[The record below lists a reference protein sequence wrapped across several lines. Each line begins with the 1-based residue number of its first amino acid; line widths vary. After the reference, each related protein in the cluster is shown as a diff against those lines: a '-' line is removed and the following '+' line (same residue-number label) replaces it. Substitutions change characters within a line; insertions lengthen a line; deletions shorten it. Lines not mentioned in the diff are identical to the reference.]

1 MAGWCNGNIQ
11 DSASCTAGSI
21 PAPASI
27 FVSRETVRR
36 LSMCLK
42 RSCAVLATLLVIF
55 SVSLVPAYGDTPAA
69 AVDSPL
75 FLYVNF
81 PTADPLLV
89 SSAYPVP
96 WNKYEIGYAWNLS
109 ESYADTRLG
118 VTSSQFKAL
127 SSSGSQPTI
136 YYAYC
141 VAVGSG
147 VSAPAYISGV
157 SKTISG
163 TAYNINGGV
172 IGSITQTLVA
182 QMAGGGDHRKV
193 AVCRTTLP
201 HNTIQ
206 FEIPV
211 LADSP
216 GFRLYQGTN
225 SLGFAFAYVV
235 NTDNTE
241 ILSYLDQIV
250 HHLANMDVDL
260 DTVIQILRSCVD
272 YLNKISV
279 NTDNIA
285 KDVAGIY
292 DLLKNALADESAVV
306 SQESKKV
313 GDQIMMQTD
322 GETYW
327 KDKNTENF
335 NALDIGNF
343 SFGSSLL
350 SGLQVVGNWFS
361 ILWEALGPV
370 TIIFTFPLILGIALV
385 VVGRV
390 SRAAGKGSKSGK
402 GGGDDG

>member
-1 MAGWCNGNIQ
+1 MW
-11 DSASCTAGSI
+11 
-21 PAPASI
+21 
-27 FVSRETVRR
+27 
-36 LSMCLK
+36 LK
-42 RSCAVLATLLVIF
+42 RSCAVLAMLLVIF
-55 SVSLVPAYGDTPAA
+55 SASLVPAYGDTPAA
-69 AVDSPL
+69 AVNSPL

-81 PTADPLLV
+81 PTADPLFV
-89 SSAYPVP
+89 SAAYPVP

-109 ESYADTRLG
+109 TSSVDTRLG

-127 SSSGSQPTI
+127 TSSGSQPTI

-141 VAVGSG
+141 AAVGSG

-163 TAYNINGGV
+163 TAYNINGGS

-182 QMAGGGDHRKV
+182 QMSGGGDHQKV

-201 HNTIQ
+201 HNTVQ
-206 FEIPV
+206 FEFPV
-211 LADSP
+211 LSNSP
-216 GFRLYQGTN
+216 GFLLYQGTN

-235 NTDNTE
+235 NTDNAE
-241 ILSYLDQIV
+241 ILSYLDQIMER
-250 HHLANMDVDL
+250 LANMDADL
-260 DTVIQILRSCVD
+260 DIVIQLLQSCVD
-272 YLNKISV
+272 YLNNLVHTTDDIAQNIS
-279 NTDNIA
+279 
-285 KDVAGIY
+285 GIY
-292 DLLKNALADESAVV
+292 DLLKNALAEESAAV
-306 SQESKKV
+306 SKESQYV

-343 SFGSSLL
+343 SFDN
-350 SGLQVVGNWFS
+350 GLITALRAVGNWFS
-361 ILWEALGPV
+361 SLWDSFGPV
-370 TIIFTFPLILGIALV
+370 TIIFTFPLVLGISLV

>member
-1 MAGWCNGNIQ
+1 MW
-11 DSASCTAGSI
+11 
-21 PAPASI
+21 
-27 FVSRETVRR
+27 
-36 LSMCLK
+36 LK
-42 RSCAVLATLLVIF
+42 RFFAVLAMLLVIF

-69 AVDSPL
+69 AVNSPL

-89 SSAYPVP
+89 SAAYPVP
-96 WNKYEIGYAWNLS
+96 WNKYEIGYAWNLN

-118 VTSSQFKAL
+118 VTSSQFKTL
-127 SSSGSQPTI
+127 SSSGPQPTI

-141 VAVGSG
+141 AAVASG

-172 IGSITQTLVA
+172 IGSITQSLVA
-182 QMAGGGDHRKV
+182 QMAGGGDHQKV

-206 FEIPV
+206 FEFPV

-235 NTDNTE
+235 NTDNAE
-241 ILSYLDQIV
+241 ILSYLDQIIQY
-250 HHLANMDVDL
+250 LANMDSDL
-260 DTVIQILRSCVD
+260 DIVIQLLQSCVN
-272 YLNKISV
+272 YLNTLVHTTDDIAQNIS
-279 NTDNIA
+279 
-285 KDVAGIY
+285 GIY
-292 DLLKNALADESAVV
+292 DLLKNALAQESADV
-306 SQESKKV
+306 SQESQLV

-322 GETYW
+322 AESYW

-343 SFGSSLL
+343 SFDN
-350 SGLQVVGNWFS
+350 GLMSALASVGNWFS
-361 ILWEALGPV
+361 NIWDSLGPT
-370 TIIFTFPLILGIALV
+370 TIIFTFPLVLGVSLV

-390 SRAAGKGSKSGK
+390 ARSSGKGSKSDN
-402 GGGDDG
+402 GGDSDG

>member
-1 MAGWCNGNIQ
+1 MW
-11 DSASCTAGSI
+11 
-21 PAPASI
+21 
-27 FVSRETVRR
+27 
-36 LSMCLK
+36 LK
-42 RSCAVLATLLVIF
+42 RFFAVLATLLVIF
-55 SVSLVPAYGDTPAA
+55 SASLVPAYGDTPVA
-69 AVDSPL
+69 AVNSPL

-89 SSAYPVP
+89 SAAYPVP
-96 WNKYEIGYAWNLS
+96 WNKYEIGYAWNLN

-127 SSSGSQPTI
+127 SSSGPQPTI

-141 VAVGSG
+141 AAVGSG

-157 SKTISG
+157 SNTISG

-172 IGSITQTLVA
+172 IGSITQSLVA
-182 QMAGGGDHRKV
+182 QMAGGGDHQKV

-206 FEIPV
+206 FEFPV

-225 SLGFAFAYVV
+225 SLGFAFAYVL

-241 ILSYLDQIV
+241 ILSYLDQIIT
-250 HHLANMDVDL
+250 HLANI
-260 DTVIQILRSCVD
+260 DTDIDIVIQLLQSCVN
-272 YLNKISV
+272 YLNKILV

-285 KDVAGIY
+285 NDVSGIY
-292 DLLKNALADESAVV
+292 DLLKNALAEESAAV
-306 SQESKKV
+306 SQESQKV
-313 GDQIMMQTD
+313 GDQIMLQTD
-322 GETYW
+322 AESYW
-327 KDKNTENF
+327 KDKNSENF

-343 SFGSSLL
+343 SFDNGLMSAL
-350 SGLQVVGNWFS
+350 SAVGKWFS
-361 ILWEALGPV
+361 NLWEALGPV
-370 TIIFTFPLILGIALV
+370 TIIFTFPLVLGISLV

-402 GGGDDG
+402 GGGVDG

>member
-1 MAGWCNGNIQ
+1 MW
-11 DSASCTAGSI
+11 
-21 PAPASI
+21 
-27 FVSRETVRR
+27 
-36 LSMCLK
+36 LK

-69 AVDSPL
+69 AVNSPL

-89 SSAYPVP
+89 SAAYPVP
-96 WNKYEIGYAWNLS
+96 WNKYEIGYAWNLND
-109 ESYADTRLG
+109 SYAETRLG

-141 VAVGSG
+141 AACGSG
-147 VSAPAYISGV
+147 VSAPAYISGI
-157 SKTISG
+157 SSTISG
-163 TAYNINGGV
+163 TAYNINGGS
-172 IGSITQTLVA
+172 IGSITQTLVS
-182 QMAGGGDHRKV
+182 QMSGGGEHQKV

-201 HNTIQ
+201 HNTTQ
-206 FEIPV
+206 FEFPV
-211 LADSP
+211 HSNSP

-235 NTDNTE
+235 NTDNIE
-241 ILSYLDQIV
+241 ILSYLDQILE
-250 HHLANMDVDL
+250 HLSNMDVDL
-260 DTVIQILRSCVD
+260 DTVIQLLRSCVD
-272 YLNKISV
+272 YLNKISI

-285 KDVAGIY
+285 NDVAGIY
-292 DLLKNALADESAVV
+292 DLLKNALAEESSAV
-306 SQESKKV
+306 SQESQHV

-322 GETYW
+322 AESYW

-343 SFGSSLL
+343 SFDNGLMSAL
-350 SGLQVVGNWFS
+350 SVVGNWFS
-361 ILWEALGPV
+361 NLWDALGPV
-370 TIIFTFPLILGIALV
+370 TIIFTFPLVLGIALV

-390 SRAAGKGSKSGK
+390 ARSAGKGSKSDK
-402 GGGDDG
+402 GGSEDG

>member
-1 MAGWCNGNIQ
+1 
-11 DSASCTAGSI
+11 
-21 PAPASI
+21 
-27 FVSRETVRR
+27 
-36 LSMCLK
+36 MCLK
-42 RSCAVLATLLVIF
+42 RFSAVFATLLVIF
-55 SVSLVPAYGDTPAA
+55 SVSLVPVYGDTPAA
-69 AVDSPL
+69 AVNSPL

-81 PTADPLLV
+81 PSADPLLV
-89 SSAYPVP
+89 SAAYPVP

-109 ESYADTRLG
+109 ESYADTHLG

-127 SSSGSQPTI
+127 TSSGPLPTI

-141 VAVGSG
+141 AAVASG
-147 VSAPAYISGV
+147 VSEPDYISGV

-163 TAYNINGGV
+163 TAYNINGGS

-182 QMAGGGDHRKV
+182 QMAGGGNHQKV

-206 FEIPV
+206 FEFPV

-216 GFRLYQGTN
+216 GFRLYEGTN
-225 SLGFAFAYVV
+225 SLGFAFAYVL
-235 NTDNTE
+235 NTDNAE
-241 ILSYLDQIV
+241 ILSYLDQIIT
-250 HHLANMDVDL
+250 HLANI
-260 DTVIQILRSCVD
+260 DTDIDIVIQLLQSCVN
-272 YLNKISV
+272 YLNKILV

-285 KDVAGIY
+285 NDVSGIY
-292 DLLKNALADESAVV
+292 DLLKNALADESAAV

-322 GETYW
+322 AETYW

-343 SFGSSLL
+343 TFDN
-350 SGLQVVGNWFS
+350 GLMSALRAVGKWFTN
-361 ILWEALGPV
+361 LWDALGPV
-370 TIIFTFPLILGIALV
+370 TTIFTFPLFLGISLV

-390 SRAAGKGSKSGK
+390 SRSAGKGSKSGK

>member
-1 MAGWCNGNIQ
+1 MW
-11 DSASCTAGSI
+11 
-21 PAPASI
+21 
-27 FVSRETVRR
+27 
-36 LSMCLK
+36 LK
-42 RSCAVLATLLVIF
+42 RFFAVLAILLVIF
-55 SVSLVPAYGDTPAA
+55 SVSLVPAYGDTPAS
-69 AVDSPL
+69 AVNSPL

-81 PTADPLLV
+81 PTADPLFV

-96 WNKYEIGYAWNLS
+96 WNKYEIGYAWDLDL
-109 ESYADTRLG
+109 SYADTRLG

-127 SSSGSQPTI
+127 TSSGSQPTI

-141 VAVGSG
+141 AVVGSG

-172 IGSITQTLVA
+172 IGTITQTLVA
-182 QMAGGGDHRKV
+182 QMAGGSDHQKV

-206 FEIPV
+206 FEFPV

-235 NTDNTE
+235 NTDNSE

-250 HHLANMDVDL
+250 QHLANMDVDF
-260 DTVIQILRSCVD
+260 DTVIQLLHSCVD
-272 YLNKISV
+272 YLNKISL
-279 NTDNIA
+279 NSDNIA

-292 DLLKNALADESAVV
+292 DLLKNALAEESAAV

-343 SFGSSLL
+343 SFDN
-350 SGLQVVGNWFS
+350 GLMTALRAVGKWFS
-361 ILWEALGPV
+361 NLWDALGPV
-370 TIIFTFPLILGIALV
+370 TVIFIFPLILGISLV

-390 SRAAGKGSKSGK
+390 SRSAGKGSKSGK

>member
-1 MAGWCNGNIQ
+1 MW
-11 DSASCTAGSI
+11 
-21 PAPASI
+21 
-27 FVSRETVRR
+27 
-36 LSMCLK
+36 LK
-42 RSCAVLATLLVIF
+42 RFFAVLATLLVIF
-55 SVSLVPAYGDTPAA
+55 SASLVPCYGDTPAA
-69 AVDSPL
+69 AVNSPL

-89 SSAYPVP
+89 SAAYPVP
-96 WNKYEIGYAWNLS
+96 WNKYEIGYAWNLN

-127 SSSGSQPTI
+127 SSSGPQPTI

-141 VAVGSG
+141 AAVGSG

-172 IGSITQTLVA
+172 IGSITQSLVA
-182 QMAGGGDHRKV
+182 QMAGGGDHQKV

-206 FEIPV
+206 FEFPI

-225 SLGFAFAYVV
+225 SLGFAFAYVL

-241 ILSYLDQIV
+241 ILSYLDQIIT
-250 HHLANMDVDL
+250 HLANI
-260 DTVIQILRSCVD
+260 DTDIDIVIQLLQSCVN
-272 YLNKISV
+272 YLNKILV

-285 KDVAGIY
+285 NDVSGIY
-292 DLLKNALADESAVV
+292 DLLKNALAEESAAV
-306 SQESKKV
+306 SQESQKV

-322 GETYW
+322 SETYW

-335 NALDIGNF
+335 NALDIDNF
-343 SFGSSLL
+343 SFDNVLISAL
-350 SGLQVVGNWFS
+350 SAVGKWFS
-361 ILWEALGPV
+361 NLWDALGPV
-370 TIIFTFPLILGIALV
+370 TIIFTFPLVLGISLV

-390 SRAAGKGSKSGK
+390 SRASGKGSKSGK

>member
-1 MAGWCNGNIQ
+1 MW
-11 DSASCTAGSI
+11 
-21 PAPASI
+21 
-27 FVSRETVRR
+27 
-36 LSMCLK
+36 LK
-42 RSCAVLATLLVIF
+42 RSCAVLVTLLVIF
-55 SVSLVPAYGDTPAA
+55 SASLAPVYGDTPAA
-69 AVDSPL
+69 AVNSPL

-96 WNKYEIGYAWNLS
+96 WNKYEIGYAWNLNVP
-109 ESYADTRLG
+109 YADTRLG

-127 SSSGSQPTI
+127 TSSGSQPTI

-141 VAVGSG
+141 AAVGSG

-157 SKTISG
+157 SHSIAG

-172 IGSITQTLVA
+172 IGTITQTFVS
-182 QMAGGGDHRKV
+182 QMAGGGDHQKA

-206 FEIPV
+206 FEFPV

-216 GFRLYQGTN
+216 GFRLFQGTN

-235 NTDNTE
+235 NTDNADV
-241 ILSYLDQIV
+241 LSYLDQIV
-250 HHLANMDVDL
+250 QHLANMDVDL
-260 DTVIQILRSCVD
+260 DTVIQLLRSCVD
-272 YLNKISV
+272 YLNRISS

-285 KDVAGIY
+285 NDVAGIY
-292 DLLKNALADESAVV
+292 DLLKNALADESAAV

-313 GDQIMMQTD
+313 GDQIMMQID

-343 SFGSSLL
+343 SFDN
-350 SGLQVVGNWFS
+350 GLMTALRAVGKWFTT
-361 ILWEALGPV
+361 LWDSLGPV
-370 TIIFTFPLILGIALV
+370 TIIFTFPLVLGISLV

-390 SRAAGKGSKSGK
+390 SRASGKGSKSGK

>member
-1 MAGWCNGNIQ
+1 MW
-11 DSASCTAGSI
+11 
-21 PAPASI
+21 
-27 FVSRETVRR
+27 
-36 LSMCLK
+36 LK
-42 RSCAVLATLLVIF
+42 RFFAVFSTLLVIF

-69 AVDSPL
+69 AVNSPL

-109 ESYADTRLG
+109 VSYADTRLG

-127 SSSGSQPTI
+127 TSSGSQPTI

-141 VAVGSG
+141 AAVSSG

-157 SKTISG
+157 SHAISG

-182 QMAGGGDHRKV
+182 QMAGGGDHQKV

-206 FEIPV
+206 FEFPV

-235 NTDNTE
+235 NTDNADV
-241 ILSYLDQIV
+241 LSYLDQIV
-250 HHLANMDVDL
+250 QHLANMDVDL
-260 DTVIQILRSCVD
+260 DTVIQLLRSCVD
-272 YLNKISV
+272 YLNKISI
-279 NTDNIA
+279 NSDNIA

-292 DLLKNALADESAVV
+292 DLLKNALAEESAAV

-350 SGLQVVGNWFS
+350 SGLQFVGNSFS
-361 ILWEALGPV
+361 TLWESLGPV

>member
-1 MAGWCNGNIQ
+1 MW
-11 DSASCTAGSI
+11 
-21 PAPASI
+21 
-27 FVSRETVRR
+27 
-36 LSMCLK
+36 LK

-55 SVSLVPAYGDTPAA
+55 SVSLVPVYGDTPAA
-69 AVDSPL
+69 AVNSPL
-75 FLYVNF
+75 FLYVDF
-81 PTADPLLV
+81 PTNDPLLF

-96 WNKYEIGYAWNLS
+96 WNKYEIGYAWNLI
-109 ESYADTRLG
+109 ESYADTHLG

-127 SSSGSQPTI
+127 TTSGSQPTI

-141 VAVGSG
+141 AACGSG

-157 SKTISG
+157 SSTISG

-172 IGSITQTLVA
+172 IGSITQTLVG
-182 QMAGGGDHRKV
+182 QMAGGGDHQKV

-201 HNTIQ
+201 HNTVQ
-206 FEIPV
+206 FLFPV
-211 LADSP
+211 LSDSP

-250 HHLANMDVDL
+250 QHLANMDVDL
-260 DTVIQILRSCVD
+260 DTVIQLLRSCVD
-272 YLNKISV
+272 YLNKISA

-292 DLLKNALADESAVV
+292 DLLKNALAEESAAV

-343 SFGSSLL
+343 SFDN
-350 SGLQVVGNWFS
+350 GLMTALRAVGKWFAN
-361 ILWEALGPV
+361 LWDSLGPV
-370 TIIFTFPLILGIALV
+370 TIIFTFPLVLGISLV

>member
-1 MAGWCNGNIQ
+1 MW
-11 DSASCTAGSI
+11 
-21 PAPASI
+21 
-27 FVSRETVRR
+27 
-36 LSMCLK
+36 LK
-42 RSCAVLATLLVIF
+42 RFCAVLAMLLVIF

-69 AVDSPL
+69 AVNSPL

-96 WNKYEIGYAWNLS
+96 WNKYEIGYAWNLDVA
-109 ESYADTRLG
+109 YADMRLG

-127 SSSGSQPTI
+127 SSGSQPTI

-141 VAVGSG
+141 AAVGRG

-182 QMAGGGDHRKV
+182 QMAGGGDHQKV

-206 FEIPV
+206 FEFPV
-211 LADSP
+211 FADSP

-235 NTDNTE
+235 NTDNAE
-241 ILSYLDQIV
+241 VLSYLDQIV
-250 HHLANMDVDL
+250 LHLANMDSDL
-260 DTVIQILRSCVD
+260 DIVIQILQSCVD
-272 YLNKISV
+272 YLNNLVQI
-279 NTDNIA
+279 TDDIA
-285 KDVAGIY
+285 QNVSGIY
-292 DLLKNALADESAVV
+292 DLLKNALSEESAAI
-306 SQESKKV
+306 SQESQHV
-313 GDQIMMQTD
+313 GEQIMMQTD
-322 GETYW
+322 AESYW

-335 NALDIGNF
+335 NSLDIGNF
-343 SFGSSLL
+343 SFDN
-350 SGLQVVGNWFS
+350 GLMSALASVGKWFS
-361 ILWEALGPV
+361 NIWDSLGPT
-370 TIIFTFPLILGIALV
+370 TIIFTFPLVLGVSLV

-390 SRAAGKGSKSGK
+390 ARSSGKGSKSDM
-402 GGGDDG
+402 GGGSDG

>member
-1 MAGWCNGNIQ
+1 MW
-11 DSASCTAGSI
+11 
-21 PAPASI
+21 
-27 FVSRETVRR
+27 
-36 LSMCLK
+36 LK
-42 RSCAVLATLLVIF
+42 RFFAVLAILLVIF
-55 SVSLVPAYGDTPAA
+55 SVSLVPCYGDTPSA
-69 AVDSPL
+69 AVNSPL
-75 FLYVNF
+75 FLYVDF

-89 SSAYPVP
+89 SAAYPVP
-96 WNKYEIGYAWNLS
+96 WNKYEIGYAWNLN
-109 ESYADTRLG
+109 ESYADTHLG

-141 VAVGSG
+141 AAVGSG

-182 QMAGGGDHRKV
+182 QMAGGGDHQKV

-201 HNTIQ
+201 HNSVQ
-206 FEIPV
+206 FDFPV

-225 SLGFAFAYVV
+225 SLGFAFAYVL

-241 ILSYLDQIV
+241 ILSYLDQIIT
-250 HHLANMDVDL
+250 HLANI
-260 DTVIQILRSCVD
+260 DTDIDIVIQLLQSCVN
-272 YLNKISV
+272 YLNKILV

-285 KDVAGIY
+285 NDVSGIY
-292 DLLKNALADESAVV
+292 DLLKNALAEESAAL
-306 SQESKKV
+306 SQESQKV

-322 GETYW
+322 AETYW

-335 NALDIGNF
+335 NALDIDNF
-343 SFGSSLL
+343 SFDNVLISALAA
-350 SGLQVVGNWFS
+350 VGKWFS
-361 ILWEALGPV
+361 NLWDALGPV
-370 TIIFTFPLILGIALV
+370 TIIFTFPLVLGISLV